1 MSPAALLKLFKADQG
16 VLENKKAQQCST
28 SSVTYTKYK
37 STDQYLGGSFKET
50 MVDRTG
56 SANYQIV

>member
-1 MSPAALLKLFKADQG
+1 MNPAALLKLFKADQG
-16 VLENKKAQQCST
+16 VLENKTQQCST
-28 SSVTYTKYK
+28 SSLTYTKYN